1 MSYVQRWLFLTHKA
15 EPLRQ
20 TSLLMLLAGSLGHGD
35 SLLQGLKACE
45 SESDGEWAGKVAQLR
60 TLLEVGHPLSNAVS
74 MVGDLL
80 PNQTITAIRIG
91 EKTGCLPA
99 VLLDEA
105 RRISGDIPKDQSTG
119 ITLETLL
126 FWGLMLSSVVM
137 SIVTFLMVFIV
148 PKMKEIFIGFG
159 TELPG
164 PMVLLIEVSDLLI
177 SKAYVFLMPLGA
189 ATIYGLWLFYRRTR
203 HRLIH
208 GFYRLERYFPRLW
221 VPGLLRMMSLSVA
234 TNQPVSLSLDA
245 MMQDMPD
252 GPVAEKFSQ
261 LRHRVHQGD
270 DPVVA
275 MGETGLL
282 RQREMLFLH
291 SALRSHHLDW
301 ALRHLA
307 LEMDRRRSLWRTYLP
322 EVLGP
327 IFVLMMGLVVLF
339 VCVAFFTPLVKLIN
353 DLA

>member
-20 TSLLMLLAGSLGHGD
+20 TSLLMLLSGSLGHGD

-91 EKTGCLPA
+91 EKTGCLSA

-105 RRISGDIPKDQSTG
+105 RRISNDIPREQGTG
-119 ITLETLL
+119 ITLGALL
-126 FWGLMLSSVVM
+126 FWGLMLCSVVT
-137 SIVTFLMVFIV
+137 SIVSFLMIFIV

-164 PMVLLIEVSDLLI
+164 PMILLINISDILLNQ
-177 SKAYVFLMPLGA
+177 AYVFLLPLA
-189 ATIYGLWLFYRRTR
+189 AAVVYGVWRFYKRTR
-203 HRLIH
+203 YRLIH
-208 GFYRLERYFPRLW
+208 GYYQLERYFPRLW

-234 TNQPVSLSLDA
+234 TDQPVSVSLDA
-245 MMQDMPD
+245 IMQDMPD
-252 GPVAEKFSQ
+252 GRAAEKFSQ
-261 LRHRVHQGD
+261 LRHRVHQGE

-275 MGETGLL
+275 LGQTGLL
-282 RQREMLFLH
+282 KQREMLFLH
-291 SALRSHHLDW
+291 SALRSRHLDW

-307 LEMDRRRSLWRTYLP
+307 MEMDRRRNLWRTYLP

-327 IFVLMMGLVVLF
+327 ILILIVGLIVLF
-339 VCVAFFTPLVKLIN
+339 VCVAFFSPLVKLIN